1 MNKLLSKLIKNYD
14 SFYLAYDL
22 GFKDWLHETYL
33 CSRFRKNIIHRLWDC
48 EDGNSILNI
57 QHKIKLSLSQKYRDN
72 YYLNICD
79 YDPTPCCKYSNKS

>member
-1 MNKLLSKLIKNYD
+1 MKTTDRMLSKLIKNYD

-33 CSRFRKNIIHRLWDC
+33 LSRFRRKFIHRLWNCPDR
-48 EDGNSILNI
+48 NSILNI

-79 YDPTPCCKYSNKS
+79 YDPTKCC